1 MRVRTLFVSA
11 VLVGGVSL
19 GASAQLKI
27 GGKSINTSKLVNA
40 ASDAAKAVTLS
51 DADVAAMAREYIKWM
66 DTHNEVAGPDTE
78 MGQRL
83 EKLTK
88 DIKVN
93 GLDLNFKVYNV
104 VDVNAFACGD
114 GSVRVCGG
122 LMKVMDDNEVLAV
135 IGHEIGHVLNTDSKD
150 AMKQAYLTSAAK
162 NAAGAASNTVAK
174 LTDSQLGG
182 LAEALAGAQYSQ
194 KQENAADDYGFEF
207 SIANGIDAYSMHN
220 SLNKLLELSGDA
232 SKSSKFRQL
241 FSSHPE
247 TQKRVERMKQK
258 ADEYAK
264 NHQ

>member
-1 MRVRTLFVSA
+1 MKVNRILVSMA
-11 VLVGGVSL
+11 LVAGVSL
-19 GASAQLKI
+19 SASAQFKI
-27 GGKSINTSKLVNA
+27 GNKSINTQKLVNA
-40 ASDAAKAVTLS
+40 ASDAAKAITLS
-51 DADVAAMAREYIKWM
+51 DADVAAMAKVYVQWM

-83 EKLTK
+83 ANLTK
-88 DIKVN
+88 DIKVD

-104 VDVNAFACGD
+104 IDVNAFACGD

-122 LMKVMDDNEVLAV
+122 LMEMMDDNEVLAV
-135 IGHEIGHVLNTDSKD
+135 IGHEIGHVLHTDSKD

-194 KQENAADDYGFEF
+194 KQENEADDYGFEF
-207 SIANGIDAYSMHN
+207 SLANNIDPYSMHN
-220 SLNKLLELSGDA
+220 SLNKLLGLSA
-232 SKSSKFRQL
+232 EAPKSSKFRQL

-247 TQKRVERMKQK
+247 TQKRVERMKEK
-258 ADEYAK
+258 ADAYTK
-264 NHQ
+264 NK